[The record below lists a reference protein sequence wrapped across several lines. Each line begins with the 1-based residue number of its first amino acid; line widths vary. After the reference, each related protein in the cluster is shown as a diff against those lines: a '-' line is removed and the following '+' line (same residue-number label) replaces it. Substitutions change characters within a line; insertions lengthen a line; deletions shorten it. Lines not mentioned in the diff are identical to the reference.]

1 MIRLLLSVCLLSL
14 LSFGSTGFAADDN
27 VAATQWN
34 METLHKP
41 PAMRWLDESSP
52 IRSLLFEG
60 EPYRGQSTDV
70 YAIYA
75 TPGTISGDPSKDHDL
90 PAVVLVHGGGGTAFP
105 QWVWQW
111 AKRGYAAIAMDLSGR
126 RSAAPEFDPETGELI
141 VIRRTRQIPRSRLER
156 GGPEQGHEEKFD
168 SVGGSIEDDW
178 PYHAVASVIRA
189 HSLVRSFE
197 EVDADRTA
205 VTGISWGGY
214 LTCIV
219 ASRDDRFKAAAP
231 VYGCGFLYDGESV
244 QRPLIERL
252 PDGQRA
258 EWIRRYDPSAH
269 LPDCTVPI
277 LFVNGSNDVH
287 YPLRSYMRSYELVPG
302 EKQLRIEVG
311 MRHSHEA
318 GFVPE
323 EIGLFF
329 DQHLRGGTPLPTL
342 SSPVVQGE
350 RVTVSCESGLPIKT
364 AKLHY
369 TTDEGILSER
379 TWQSVDAAVDETGR
393 IDAEIPAEATVCLI
407 AVRDERNALVSSE
420 VIFRNAGE

>member
-1 MIRLLLSVCLLSL
+1 MIRLPLLALLL
-14 LSFGSTGFAADDN
+14 ILPAIGPRAVADDN
-27 VAATQWN
+27 VAATQWD
-34 METLHKP
+34 MDTLHRP
-41 PAMRWLDESSP
+41 PAMKWLDDSSP
-52 IRSLLFEG
+52 IRSLLYEG
-60 EPYRGQSTDV
+60 EPYRGQTTDV

-75 TPGTISGDPSKDHDL
+75 TPGSISGDPSKDHDL

-126 RSAAPEFDPETGELI
+126 RSAAPEFDPQTGELN
-141 VIRRTRQIPRSRLER
+141 VIARTRQIPRSRLER
-156 GGPEQGHEEKFD
+156 GGPEQGHPEKFD
-168 SVGGSIEDDW
+168 SVGGTLEDDW

-189 HSLVRSFE
+189 HSLIRSFE
-197 EVDADRTA
+197 EVDAERTA

-244 QRPLIERL
+244 QRPLIDRL
-252 PDGQRA
+252 PAEKRA

-269 LPDCTVPI
+269 LSDCTVPI

-287 YPLRSYMRSYELVPG
+287 YPLPSYMRSYELVPG

-329 DQHLRGGTPLPTL
+329 DQHLRGGTPLPKLTP
-342 SSPVVQGE
+342 PVVDGN
-350 RVTVSCESGLPIKT
+350 RVTVSCESALPIRS

-369 TTDEGILSER
+369 TTDGGILSKR
-379 TWQSVDAAVDETGR
+379 TWQNVDAAVGEDGT
-393 IDAEIPAEATVCLI
+393 ITAEIPEGATVCLI

-420 VIFRNAGE
+420 VIFPGEGE

>member
-1 MIRLLLSVCLLSL
+1 MKRLPHFVLLLSFLVVAP
-14 LSFGSTGFAADDN
+14 TGFAADEN
-27 VAATQWN
+27 VAATQWD

-41 PAMRWLDESSP
+41 PAMKWLDDASP
-52 IRSLLFEG
+52 IRSLLYEG
-60 EPYRGQSTDV
+60 EPYKGQTTDV

-75 TPGTISGDPSKDHDL
+75 TPGTISGDPSKDHNL

-126 RSAAPEFDPETGELI
+126 RSAAPEFDPQTGELI
-141 VIRRTRQIPRSRLER
+141 VISRTRQIPRSRLER
-156 GGPEQGHEEKFD
+156 GGPEQGHREKFD
-168 SVGGSIEDDW
+168 SVGGSLEDDW

-189 HSLVRSFE
+189 HSLVRSFD
-197 EVDADRTA
+197 EVDAERTA

-219 ASRDDRFKAAAP
+219 ASRHERFKAAAP

-244 QRPLIERL
+244 QRPLIEML
-252 PDGQRA
+252 PDEQRA
-258 EWIRRYDPSAH
+258 EWIRRYDPSVH
-269 LPDCTVPI
+269 LVDCTVPI

-287 YPLRSYMRSYELVPG
+287 YPLKSYMRSYELVPG
-302 EKQLRIEVG
+302 EKKLRIEVG

-329 DQHLRGGTPLPTL
+329 DQHLRDGTPLPTL
-342 SSPVVQGE
+342 SSPEVE
-350 RVTVSCESGLPIKT
+350 SNRVTLTCESALPIRS

-369 TTDEGILSER
+369 TADDGILSKR
-379 TWQSVDAAVDETGR
+379 KWQSVDATVGKDGA
-393 IDAEIPAEATVCLI
+393 IAAEIPADATVCLI
-407 AVRDERNALVSSE
+407 AVRDERDALVSSE
-420 VIFRNAGE
+420 AIFRE